1 MGQSFAPAQSTT
13 PAPAQQPTLITP
25 GPVLPP
31 PVAQVVAQEV
41 ARLTILLSLD
51 SSQAESARSYFMT
64 EEVALATINASM
76 ATAMTQIST
85 AVETNNSTGLSN
97 AASQVGALAAQ
108 EAMARGIAEAEL
120 YVILNSEQQTRYKVL
135 LAGVTLTASSV
146 PCKPGSRACISPL

>member
-1 MGQSFAPAQSTT
+1 
-13 PAPAQQPTLITP
+13 
-25 GPVLPP
+25 
-31 PVAQVVAQEV
+31 
-41 ARLTILLSLD
+41 
-51 SSQAESARSYFMT
+51 
-64 EEVALATINASM
+64 M

-146 PCKPGSRACISPL
+146 PCKPGLRACISPL